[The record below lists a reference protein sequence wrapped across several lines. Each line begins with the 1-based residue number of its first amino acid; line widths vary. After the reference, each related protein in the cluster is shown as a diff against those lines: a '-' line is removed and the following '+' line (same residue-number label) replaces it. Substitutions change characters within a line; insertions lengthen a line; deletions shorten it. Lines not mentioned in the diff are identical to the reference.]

1 MFIFTILL
9 LLLLLQLHTT
19 VVYCFTATARTAN
32 SQISENRHANFEY
45 EFTEKLEVGI
55 VLQGTEVKSCR
66 RGSVQLSDGICD
78 IRDGECWLL
87 NVHIDEWNKA
97 SMRDNHKPK
106 RIRKLLLHK
115 NEILKLEQRMLQRN
129 QEIIPIRMY
138 FNEKNFVK
146 IEIGIGT
153 KKSLNDKRDDI
164 IKRDGERE
172 IRRVMKGGYD

>member
-1 MFIFTILL
+1 MMTMMMLIILL
-9 LLLLLQLHTT
+9 LLLLLQLITSL
-19 VVYCFTATARTAN
+19 TAPARTAG
-32 SQISENRHANFEY
+32 SQISENRNANFEY
-45 EFTEKLEVGI
+45 EFTERLEAGI

-66 RGSVQLSDGICD
+66 RGSVQLSDGIAE
-78 IRDGECWLL
+78 IRDGECWLM
-87 NVHIDEWNKA
+87 NVHIDEWNRS

-106 RIRKLLLHK
+106 RIRKLLLHQ

-146 IEIGIGT
+146 LELGVGS

-172 IRRVMKGGYD
+172 VRRVMKGGYD

>member
-1 MFIFTILL
+1 MISMMIMILMML
-9 LLLLLQLHTT
+9 LIQFQLMMCLTT
-19 VVYCFTATARTAN
+19 PARTAN
-32 SQISENRHANFEY
+32 SQISENRNANFEY
-45 EFTEKLEVGI
+45 EFTEKVEAGI
-55 VLQGTEVKSCR
+55 VLLGTEVKSCR
-66 RGSVQLSDGICD
+66 RGSVQLSDGIAE
-78 IRDGECWLL
+78 IRDGEAWLM
-87 NVHIDEWNKA
+87 NVHIDEWNRS

-106 RIRKLLLHK
+106 RTRKLLLHK

-146 IEIGIGT
+146 LELGIGS

-172 IRRVMKGGYD
+172 IRRVMKGSYD